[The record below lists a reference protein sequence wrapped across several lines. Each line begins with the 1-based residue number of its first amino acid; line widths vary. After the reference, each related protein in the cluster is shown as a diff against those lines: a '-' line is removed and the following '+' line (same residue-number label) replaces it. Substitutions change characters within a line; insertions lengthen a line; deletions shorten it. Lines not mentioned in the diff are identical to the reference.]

1 MAGVHPK
8 VTELMVTSLGKA
20 IHGNRTPFTEQQRR
34 DVIVHV
40 ARGLSYLHSVG
51 VTHRDLKPDNVM
63 QDEYGTWKLIDFGM
77 VRPPLSFFF
86 HSALYAVLRNI
97 CRRHARKHA
106 HTDDTYTCIHA
117 QDTDTHAQIRCI
129 HIFMYTRTCNVGNP
143 GRDTHANLKKLPTF
157 LRVLTYLLLLVAAI
171 LLCARVRVLGSV
183 KASTKGSSKKSTQK
197 TGSNQ
202 GTQGF
207 MAPELYTEEGGTH
220 KVDIFAFAVT
230 IWELYTLVRAFVD
243 VGDLA
248 IGDMVK
254 AGKRPPLAS
263 VAQADV
269 RELIT
274 ASWQQDP
281 ARRPKMADVV
291 AIIESSGSARAS
303 FTTPSMDITA
313 PSAPPAPS
321 AKADDNIKQ
330 SNAPGPQQ
338 QASEAPPAY
347 KPLPSRN
354 VYLAGNLDTAG
365 GAAKLQQEKA
375 DLERGWAA
383 LEEDAMLAA
392 EQRKVLLERDRLA
405 AEQRQV
411 QLERE
416 RLAAEEKRQQQVNAM
431 LAAEQRKVLLE
442 RDRLAARRKAAARAE
457 EIKVQESA
465 RTPLLMQ
472 HSLQQQQ
479 IQQQQMQLQQQQWQI
494 QTQTRQPPQQQPQMH
509 QQQRH
514 DGRQVVQPVA
524 QERWF
529 TCWDDHEGHSYCCGL
544 CKTKPQ
550 TTCQKIFGALV
561 LILLIVAAIIVTK
574 SSNNSGSSTTLATTL
589 AMDGAK

>member
-1 MAGVHPK
+1 MC
-8 VTELMVTSLGKA
+8 L
-20 IHGNRTPFTEQQRR
+20 
-34 DVIVHV
+34 
-40 ARGLSYLHSVG
+40 
-51 VTHRDLKPDNVM
+51 
-63 QDEYGTWKLIDFGM
+63 
-77 VRPPLSFFF
+77 FF
-86 HSALYAVLRNI
+86 
-97 CRRHARKHA
+97 
-106 HTDDTYTCIHA
+106 
-117 QDTDTHAQIRCI
+117 
-129 HIFMYTRTCNVGNP
+129 
-143 GRDTHANLKKLPTF
+143 
-157 LRVLTYLLLLVAAI
+157 LTA
-171 LLCARVRVLGSV
+171 
-183 KASTKGSSKKSTQK
+183 
-197 TGSNQ
+197 
-202 GTQGF
+202 
-207 MAPELYTEEGGTH
+207 
-220 KVDIFAFAVT
+220 
-230 IWELYTLVRAFVD
+230 
-243 VGDLA
+243 
-248 IGDMVK
+248 
-254 AGKRPPLAS
+254 
-263 VAQADV
+263 
-269 RELIT
+269 
-274 ASWQQDP
+274 
-281 ARRPKMADVV
+281 
-291 AIIESSGSARAS
+291 
-303 FTTPSMDITA
+303 
-313 PSAPPAPS
+313 APS

-383 LEEDAMLAA
+383 LEED
-392 EQRKVLLERDRLA
+392 
-405 AEQRQV
+405 
-411 QLERE
+411 
-416 RLAAEEKRQQQVNAM
+416 AM

-524 QERWF
+524 QARWF